1 MRPRRSF
8 DLLGAWLL
16 VVMGAVLLVAGAATL
31 VDALVHGDWV
41 PALVTAALLTLVAF
55 GTLRGLDQLRHGRP
69 RRHPDHEH
77 HPDDH

>member
-8 DLLGAWLL
+8 DLLGSWLL

-31 VDALVHGDWV
+31 VKALVRGDWL
-41 PALVTAALLTLVAF
+41 PALVTLALLVVVAF
-55 GTLRGLDQLRHGRP
+55 GTLRGLGQLRHGRP
-69 RRHPDHEH
+69 HRHPDEEP